1 MVKRDPQAE
10 KQAAL
15 PSPVDA
21 VGARILVIQSCYY
34 DAIARSLREG
44 ALAEIEASGAS
55 HEVVTVAGALEIP
68 QALAQ
73 AVALG
78 RFGGAKDGFAGAVAL
93 GCVIRGETA
102 HYDIVCNNANHWLM
116 EIAIRHVIPLGN
128 AILTVDSEAQ
138 AIERA
143 HGGRAGKGGEAAR
156 ACLGLVALR
165 PTFAGVRS

>member
-1 MVKRDPQAE
+1 MVKRDKEAE
-10 KQAAL
+10 KEAAL
-15 PSPVDA
+15 PPA
-21 VGARILVIQSCYY
+21 VNAAGACILVIQSCYY
-34 DAIARSLREG
+34 EAIAKSLREG

-55 HEVVTVAGALEIP
+55 YDIVTVAGALEIP
-68 QALAQ
+68 QAFAQ
-73 AVALG
+73 AVHSG
-78 RFGGAKDGFAGAVAL
+78 RFGGKDGCAGAVAL

-102 HYDIVCNNANHWLM
+102 HFDIVCNNANHWLM

-165 PTFAGVRS
+165 STFAGVRS